1 MNNNNLG
8 HTIHDNVIAQD
19 IYTTVSSSSIYWN
32 FQPAHFPIRY
42 INLTA
47 VYEGKELFI
56 VRTLRSS
63 ALELLASTVC
73 SSSFLPYTSNSPCN
87 QSNQQFLQ
95 DPQGKTKKYQTYGRP
110 ITILLIHDFDSVRT
124 IGVVQRPHR
133 AMESFIDV
141 ETSSSSL
148 SFLLFTSSQDITE
161 DTVILPNAAQ
171 QQQHNIPHIYV
182 LYIQ

>member
-1 MNNNNLG
+1 MWLPK
-8 HTIHDNVIAQD
+8 TYL
-19 IYTTVSSSSIYWN
+19 YTTVSNSSIYWN

-63 ALELLASTVC
+63 ALELLASTVLC
-73 SSSFLPYTSNSPCN
+73 SYSSFLPYTSNSPCN

-124 IGVVQRPHR
+124 IGVVQRRSHR
-133 AMESFIDV
+133 AMESFIYRV
-141 ETSSSSL
+141 VVLFSEL
-148 SFLLFTSSQDITE
+148 STLYVLTGYYRGYGNPSQCRT
-161 DTVILPNAAQ
+161 

-182 LYIQ
+182 LHIQ